1 MMEVLYRSRVG
12 NGLLN
17 RLSRS
22 RLTALAGRFMDS
34 RPSRL
39 LIRPFVR
46 MNHLDLS
53 DYPAGPWGSFNA
65 FFTRPV
71 LPGRRPIQAGDE
83 VFVSPSD
90 GYARAL
96 VITPGGELQVKGKPC
111 TIEAL
116 LDDQALAARYAGGWC
131 VVVRL
136 APDNYHRYCYPTD
149 GTQRSSRALPG
160 VYHMVRAEA
169 LEQHPVYAVN
179 AREYAVLDT
188 PAFGNVIFIEVGAL
202 MVGRI
207 CNHPVTGSFV
217 KGQEKGYF
225 AFGGSTIL
233 LLLEPGAITLCPEL
247 LETIKTGGELPVRQG
262 QTMGVRP

>member
-1 MMEVLYRSRVG
+1 MMEVLYRSRMG

-17 RLSRS
+17 RLARS
-22 RLTALAGRFMDS
+22 RVTNLAGRFMDS
-34 RPSRL
+34 RASRL

-46 MNHLDLS
+46 MNRLDLS
-53 DYPAGPWGSFNA
+53 DYPSGPWNSFNE

-71 LPGRRPIQAGDE
+71 LSGRRPIQTGDE

-96 VITPGGELQVKGKPC
+96 VITPGGELMVKGKPC

-116 LDDQALAARYAGGWC
+116 LDDPALAARYAGGWC

-136 APDNYHRYCYPTD
+136 APDNYHRYCYPTG
-149 GTQRSSRALPG
+149 GTQRFSRALPG
-160 VYHMVRAEA
+160 VYHMVRPEA
-169 LEQHPVYAVN
+169 LEKHPVYGMN

-188 PAFGNVIFIEVGAL
+188 PEFGAVVMIEVGAL

-207 CNHPVTGSFV
+207 CNHPVTDRFV

-233 LLLEPGAITLCPEL
+233 LLLEPGAIRLRPEL
-247 LETIKTGGELPVRQG
+247 LETGKTGGELPVRQG
-262 QTMGVRP
+262 QALGVRP

>member
-1 MMEVLYRSRVG
+1 MEVLYRTRVG
-12 NGLLN
+12 NGVLSLLA
-17 RLSRS
+17 RS
-22 RLTALAGRFMDS
+22 RLTRLSGRFMDS
-34 RPSRL
+34 RASRL

-46 MNHLDLS
+46 GNHLDLS
-53 DYPAGPWGSFNA
+53 DYPAGPWRSFNE

-71 LPGRRPIQAGDE
+71 LPGRRPVQEGDE

-96 VITPGGELQVKGKPC
+96 PITPGGVLTVKGKPC

-116 LDDQALAARYAGGWC
+116 LDDADLAARYAGGWC

-136 APDNYHRYCYPTD
+136 APDNYHRYCYPTA
-149 GTQRSSRALPG
+149 GEQRTSRVLPG
-160 VYHMVRAEA
+160 EYHMVRPEA
-169 LEQHPVYAVN
+169 LERHAVYAVN

-188 PAFGNVIFIEVGAL
+188 PVFGDVVFVEVGAL

-207 CNHPVTGSFV
+207 CNHPVTGPFA
-217 KGQEKGYF
+217 KGQEKGWF

-233 LLLEPGAITLCPEL
+233 LLLAPGAIQLRPEL
-247 LETIKTGGELPVRQG
+247 LETQKTGGELPVRQG
-262 QTMGVRP
+262 EALGVRP